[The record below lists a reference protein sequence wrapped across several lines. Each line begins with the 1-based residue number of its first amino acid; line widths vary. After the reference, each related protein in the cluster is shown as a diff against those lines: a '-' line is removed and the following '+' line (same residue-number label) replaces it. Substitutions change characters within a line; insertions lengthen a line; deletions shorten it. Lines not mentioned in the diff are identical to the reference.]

1 MSPQRGDGSVFW
13 DRRRGRWV
21 GIFTVGTDLSG
32 KRVRRRVQGTTKTEA
47 RDKLRALQRQVAD
60 GRPALDGSLRLGPY
74 LERWLSETL
83 APKVESPNT
92 LSNYRCIV
100 HQHLIPALGSK
111 RLRDLTP
118 DDVDTLIRLKF
129 EAKLSYSTVLR
140 IKMILQRA
148 LRHAERYGYVT
159 RNVAQYV
166 DLPRKPQ
173 RQGRSLTLEQAAAL
187 LEVAKGER
195 LEAVIV
201 TGLML
206 GLRPGELLGLQWSDI
221 DFHAGTLTVC
231 RSLKRENNKLL
242 LGSTKTLT
250 SNRTIDMPSIVASAL
265 RQHRIRQHRERLS
278 AGAAWRDADL
288 VFSTEVG
295 TFIDPSNL
303 RRSFSQMTQRAGIG
317 HWHPHELRHSAAS
330 LLSADGVPIEQI
342 ADLLGHT
349 SIRMTS
355 MVYRHRVAASVNAAV
370 SPMERMFG
378 TTRRST

>member
-21 GIFTVGTDLSG
+21 GIFTVGTDLAG
-32 KRVRRRVQGTTKTEA
+32 KRVRRRVQGKTKTEA
-47 RDKLRALQRQVAD
+47 RDKLRALQRQVVD
-60 GRPALDGSLRLGPY
+60 GRPALDGSFRLGPF
-74 LERWLSETL
+74 LERWLNETL
-83 APKVESPNT
+83 APKVVSPNT
-92 LSNYRCIV
+92 LSNYRCLV
-100 HQHLIPALGSK
+100 HQHLIPALGAK

-129 EAKLSYSTVLR
+129 EAKLSHSTVVR

-187 LEVAKGER
+187 LESAKGER

-201 TGLML
+201 TGLMV

-221 DFHAGTLTVC
+221 DFESGTLTVC

-242 LGSTKTLT
+242 LGSTKTQA
-250 SNRTIDMPSIVASAL
+250 SNRTVDMPSIVANAL
-265 RQHRIRQHRERLS
+265 RQHRVRQHRERLS
-278 AGAAWRDADL
+278 AGAAWRAADL

-295 TFIDPSNL
+295 TLIDPSNL
-303 RRSFSQMTQRAGIG
+303 RRSFSQMTERAGIG

-330 LLSADGVPIEQI
+330 LLSASGVPIEQI
-342 ADLLGHT
+342 ADLLGHS

-355 MVYRHRVAASVNAAV
+355 QVYRHRVVASVNAAV
-370 SPMERMFG
+370 IPMDRMFG
-378 TTRRST
+378 TTSQPA